1 MDEDIDMD
9 IDIDI
14 DIGMIFYDIIRY
26 THMYFQSRQ

>member
-14 DIGMIFYDIIRY
+14 GMILYDIIRY